1 MINQSLPDISQTQQP
16 NDSSPLAWVDMQ
28 GIDLPLKLEQSTG
41 TYPIQCKVNATVNL
55 PRADIKGIHM
65 SRLYQHCNQLNTLE
79 ISQLLQKMVTSH
91 QDCGSSSAQFECQF
105 ELLLQRHALSS
116 SELSGWKAYPVRLYS
131 KLENGK
137 FTLELG
143 VEVSYSS
150 TCPCS
155 AALSRQVIHD
165 AFLANYPKD
174 LSINTQQVAE
184 WLLRKA
190 SLATPHSQRSLAQ
203 VTIRHHSTTQDLKIV
218 ELIDLVEETLQ
229 TATQTAVKQIDEQTF
244 AKRNGENLMFVEDA
258 ARRLSH
264 VLAQHSLDWS
274 LKVDHQESLHPHNA
288 VAYQHSE
295 HWLTNI

>member
-116 SELSGWKAYPVRLYS
+116 SELSGWKAYPVRLHS

-203 VTIRHHSTTQDLKIV
+203 VTIRHHSTTQDLKII

-229 TATQTAVKQIDEQTF
+229 TATQTAVKRIDEQTF